1 MATSFNGSPTN
12 NAPFLGFAEL
22 VCQSNFSFLKA
33 ASHPEE
39 LVRQA
44 YFLGYQAIAIT
55 DECSVAGVV
64 RAYTEIKNNHLP
76 IKLIVGSKFIF
87 EQQEIVLICPTFDA
101 YKECCRIIT
110 NARRRAEKGSYELS
124 KWDLTSIKHCFCL
137 WIPTSQLCIQDTKL
151 NTPNS
156 EASPNRPN
164 HDFAIWLQKHFKER
178 LFLVVKRW
186 LTANEQDYLAHCQ
199 DLSDIFEIDIIASS
213 CPTMH
218 DPARL
223 EIQHCLQAINMGCRI
238 SELGRHAQ
246 ANGEASLRAINK
258 LKSLYPVQWLN
269 NACLLAR
276 ACVFSMD
283 ELSYKYPSEVVAKG
297 MTPTEYLRL
306 LVEQGI
312 KNRFTHG
319 ITQNIRD
326 IIEKELL
333 LIKSQTYEHF
343 FLTIYDIVMF
353 AKSRNILYQG
363 RGSAA
368 NSVVCY
374 CLEITAVDPR
384 QINVLFERFISKERN
399 EPPDIDVDFEHERR
413 EEIIQY
419 IYRKYGR
426 ERTAL
431 AATVVC
437 YRFKSA
443 LREVGKVL
451 GVNITDLDFFIKN
464 VNRRDRAISWQSQ
477 LGELGIDPE
486 SSLGNKFV
494 HLVEQLIGFPR
505 HLSQHVGGFIISQG
519 PLYELVP
526 VENAS
531 MPERTV
537 IQWDKDDLE
546 SLKLLK
552 VDILAL
558 GMLTAIRKCFDM
570 LKNEYQQTCSIAFI
584 TALGDDPQV
593 YKQIRSADTV
603 GLFQI
608 ESRAQMSML
617 PRLKPTCY
625 YDLVVQIAIVRPG
638 PIQGDMVHPFLKRR
652 DGLEAVSYPS
662 LAVKKVLERT
672 MGVPIFQEQVIQLA
686 MVAAGFSGG
695 EADQLRRAMTSWK
708 KNGELNKFRQ
718 KLISGMTQRNYSPA
732 YAERLFEQICGFG
745 EYGFPESHSA
755 SFAVLAYVSAWLKH
769 YYPAI
774 FYIGLLNSLPMGF
787 YTVSQLVQDAK
798 RHHISI
804 LPVCV
809 NQSNYDHK
817 LISIESSNKQ
827 HLSSTNMKKPSSV
840 YAIRLGLRLIKGLKS
855 SSIHQLIEARSTKLF
870 TCIQELRQLKTP
882 GSCLQALASANAFAC
897 FGQDRFNSRWQLMN
911 DIPDLPLFAQSTNMA
926 DVSTGPSQ
934 TTIRQPTL
942 FDDLVEDYASTGLSV
957 KLHPI
962 SMLSKAGLLPKFTAA
977 IEIPLVAHQ
986 SFISVIGVVSCKQ
999 SPGTAAGVTFIT
1011 LEDHT
1016 GNTNVIIWQR
1026 SARAQKKAY
1035 LNAKILQVKG
1045 ILERG
1050 NGGVEH
1056 IIAGKLV
1063 DLTHLLQRL
1072 DVNAREFR

>member
-1 MATSFNGSPTN
+1 MATLFNTPPENTT
-12 NAPFLGFAEL
+12 PLIGFAEL
-22 VCQSNFSFLKA
+22 VCQSNFSFLEA

-39 LVRQA
+39 LIRQA

-64 RAYTEIKNNHLP
+64 RAYTEIKNKHLP
-76 IKLIVGSKFIF
+76 IKLIVGSKFIY
-87 EQQEIVLICPTFDA
+87 ENQEIVLICPNHLA

-110 NARRRAEKGSYELS
+110 NARRRADKGEYTLS
-124 KWDLTSIKHCFCL
+124 KWDLSSIKHCFCL
-137 WIPTSQLCIQDTKL
+137 WVPAKPSIYPEHSAHQGSSFSAWQQQ
-151 NTPNS
+151 NPS
-156 EASPNRPN
+156 
-164 HDFAIWLQKHFKER
+164 HDFITWLQKHFKER
-178 LFLVVKRW
+178 LFLVAKRW
-186 LTANEQDYLAHCQ
+186 LNANEQDYLAYCQ
-199 DLSDIFEIDIIASS
+199 DLSEVYDIDIVASS
-213 CPTMH
+213 CALMH
-218 DPARL
+218 DPSRL
-223 EIQHCLQAINMGCRI
+223 EMQHCLQAIKMGCGI
-238 SELGRHAQ
+238 NELGRRAQ
-246 ANGEASLRAINK
+246 ANSEACLRPINK

-269 NACLLAR
+269 NACLLAS
-276 ACVFSMD
+276 ACHFSMD
-283 ELSYKYPSEVVAKG
+283 ELAYQYPSEVVAKG
-297 MTPTEYLRL
+297 MTPTQYLRE

-312 KNRFTHG
+312 KNRFEQG
-319 ITQNIRD
+319 LSKDIRD

-333 LIKSQTYEHF
+333 LIKEQSYEHF
-343 FLTIYDIVMF
+343 FLTIHDIVMF
-353 AKSRNILYQG
+353 AKRRNILYQG

-384 QINVLFERFISKERN
+384 QISVLFERFISKERN

-413 EEIIQY
+413 EEVIQY
-419 IYRKYGR
+419 IYQKYGR

-451 GVNITDLDFFIKN
+451 GVNNTDLDFFIKN

-505 HLSQHVGGFIISQG
+505 HLSQHVGGFVISEG

-526 VENAS
+526 VENAA

-552 VDILAL
+552 VDVLAL

-570 LKNEYQQTCSIAFI
+570 LKNNYEQDCSIAFI

-593 YKQIRSADTV
+593 YKQIQSADTV

-617 PRLKPTCY
+617 PRLKPKCY

-652 DGLEAVSYPS
+652 DGLEKVSYPS
-662 LAVKKVLERT
+662 EAVKNVLGRT

-695 EADQLRRAMTSWK
+695 EADQLRRAMASWK
-708 KNGELNKFRQ
+708 KNGELGKFRK
-718 KLISGMTQRNYSPA
+718 KLVDGMTQRNYSTA

-769 YYPAI
+769 YYPAV

-787 YTVSQLVQDAK
+787 YAPSQIIQDAK
-798 RHHISI
+798 RHKVAI

-809 NQSNYDHK
+809 NQSDYDHK
-817 LISIESSNKQ
+817 LIPTNKPQ
-827 HLSSTNMKKPSSV
+827 QAKSKYEQASV
-840 YAIRLGLRLIKGLKS
+840 HDHALRLGLRLVKGLKAS
-855 SSIHQLIEARSTKLF
+855 SVDTLIKYRPARLF
-870 TCIQELRQLKTP
+870 KSIQELRHIGLP
-882 GSCLQALASANAFAC
+882 ASCLQALASANAFAC

-911 DIPDLPLFAQSTNMA
+911 DIVDLPLFSQSNSTNTQA
-926 DVSTGPSQ
+926 L
-934 TTIRQPTL
+934 IRQPSM
-942 FDDLVEDYASTGLSV
+942 FDNLLEDYASTGLSV
-957 KLHPI
+957 KHHPI
-962 SMLSKAGLLPKFTAA
+962 DMLEQANLLPKFTLAKD
-977 IEIPLVAHQ
+977 IPLVAHQ
-986 SFISVIGVVSCKQ
+986 SFISVVGLVSCKQ

-1011 LEDHT
+1011 LEDHS
-1016 GNTNVIIWQR
+1016 GNTNVVIWQR
-1026 SARAQKKAY
+1026 SARAQKDAY

-1056 IIAGKLV
+1056 VIAGKLV
-1063 DLTHLLQRL
+1063 DLTGLLQHL
-1072 DVNAREFR
+1072 DVNAREFK